1 MSYAPYSYSK
11 LNLFLT
17 CPAAFKLRYIDKVPS
32 VKSPAL
38 IVGDLAHRAV
48 AEYIRYLAATEQQ
61 TDQHRWAEIAEA
73 HLRLAGQYRKEL
85 EECLSRFEFVLP
97 PLNTGIWVEGEF
109 AIRENLSLTPFDNK
123 TGDAWFRGK
132 VDFLYFTDYV
142 AVVTDWK
149 TNRYVPNQ
157 AHIEKDLQTRCY
169 AMFAFF
175 LKPEIEEAVVQLHY
189 LRASKVLK
197 ARVTRQEVIDTV
209 LPWIRETVSLLE
221 REREWAPKPGNHC
234 SWCEYVEK
242 KCPMNREVLTFKEE
256 IPVSLETPED
266 ALEVAKLY
274 RFLGALKSRLKEK
287 LEGWVQKNGPIELDG
302 EVLDFHEIEKVE
314 WPTPEHKHNLAKFLL
329 DQGLSRSEIWEV
341 FSISKTGLE
350 RTLKGL
356 GRKDLIPE
364 ALETGETVSGRK
376 FEFKKK

>member
-38 IVGDLAHRAV
+38 IVGDLAHKAV
-48 AEYIRYLAATEQQ
+48 AQYIQYLATSGQQ
-61 TDQHRWAEIAEA
+61 TDQSKWDEIVKAY
-73 HLRLAGQYRKEL
+73 LRLAGEYQEEL
-85 EECLSRFEFVLP
+85 EACLSRFEFVLP
-97 PLNTGIWVEGEF
+97 PVQKVIVEGSV
-109 AIRENLSLTPFDNK
+109 ALNRELSLTRFDSK
-123 TGDAWFRGK
+123 DAWFRGK
-132 VDFLYFTDYV
+132 IDYLYFTDHA

-149 TNRYVPNQ
+149 TNRYVPKQ
-157 AHIEKDLQTRCY
+157 PHIEKDLQTRCY

-234 SWCEYVEK
+234 SWCEYVE